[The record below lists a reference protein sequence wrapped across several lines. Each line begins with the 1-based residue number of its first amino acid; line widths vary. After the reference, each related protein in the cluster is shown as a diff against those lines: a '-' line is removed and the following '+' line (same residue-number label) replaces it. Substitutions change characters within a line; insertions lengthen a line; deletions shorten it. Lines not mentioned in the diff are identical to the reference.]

1 MFDIFNVIC
10 WISIVVGLILIGSI
24 VKEQKDL
31 IEANEHRKCTLKDYA
46 EIIANLYKGYEIYY
60 EEESK

>member
-10 WISIVVGLILIGSI
+10 WISIVVGLILIGSM

-31 IEANEHRKCTLKDYA
+31 IEANEHRKCNFKDYK
-46 EIIANLYKGYEIYY
+46 EIIINLYKGYEIYY